1 MGDGDG
7 VGALLDRILDDSGY
21 RDALREERR
30 RGPGR
35 LENLK
40 ELVGVAREY
49 DLRARIVA
57 EDTRELDAAAAEAVP
72 DEEEPIAP
80 GLAAFLQEMSLQTS
94 ADEVDDD
101 RRGQA
106 TLMTIHNA
114 KGLEFPTVFMI
125 GMEDNVFPHIRSL
138 EEQNVEEERRLCYVG
153 MTRAERSLT
162 MVYCRER
169 TLYGH
174 TSANPPSMF
183 LAEIPIGLV
192 VHERLAGRRLQTY
205 SSGAIQAARA
215 RAGASPSRLVS
226 GRRRRSACAVA
237 RTSRSW
243 RRATRSATGP
253 GGRGS

>member
-1 MGDGDG
+1 
-7 VGALLDRILDDSGY
+7 
-21 RDALREERR
+21 
-30 RGPGR
+30 
-35 LENLK
+35 
-40 ELVGVAREY
+40 
-49 DLRARIVA
+49 
-57 EDTRELDAAAAEAVP
+57 
-72 DEEEPIAP
+72 
-80 GLAAFLQEMSLQTS
+80 
-94 ADEVDDD
+94 
-101 RRGQA
+101 
-106 TLMTIHNA
+106 
-114 KGLEFPTVFMI
+114 MI

-215 RAGASPSRLVS
+215 RAGALSLAS
-226 GRRRRSACAVA
+226 GQRPAPAVGVRRREDIPQL
-237 RTSRSW
+237 
-243 RRATRSATGP
+243 ATGDTVRHRAWGEGIVIGVASAEEVVVRFP
-253 GGRGS
+253 EQGEKRLHVAYAPIEKV